1 MIFKRFFAPSHTSKD
16 PQTRIAA
23 IAKLSADKAQD
34 KAVLHELA
42 FNDSS
47 AEVTLAALQKL
58 NSFALWQKAAQTSGH
73 EKVRRNASRQIEQAV
88 LNPEDK
94 RLSVRERQDYLSESA
109 NTELVRAALMQPD
122 VNLDTLLTVTLLDKL
137 NREEFMLEFYAR
149 IASQEVRQQLID
161 REQSPA
167 LLDKLRKRESD
178 DTLVGRIDDKVQALA
193 DAATR
198 PAAVSKALTLVLAK
212 IKALLDKA
220 DYADVN
226 QRFSALQQ
234 DYQELEPDFVWLED
248 EAVEQARQK
257 YATLTGQVERHL
269 ARLKPQ
275 WEARQREQQVSQ
287 TRREAN
293 VAQQIAQKTVSA
305 LYAHDLVQVNA
316 DQLAQANKTL
326 EDFDEAITEL
336 KKLTAS
342 DLTDIPREVSA
353 SQKAL
358 AGLQEKIAGF
368 SAQQQLIISLK
379 ALVEE
384 AEQSGQSEEGADVA
398 GLTAQYKA
406 IEDKLFVMPQALKA
420 RWQEFLTQA
429 RQARQSK
436 VSADDKALKDCRRQ
450 INIIENMISQGK
462 FRGAMSRFSQLQNTY
477 ASLDDSQQRQVKR
490 KFDNTLHTIERL
502 EGWQSYLAAPRKPE
516 LLEQARTL
524 AQTAPDN
531 ISQRADSIKDLR
543 QQWQTLTA
551 PSDDSAM
558 NQAFDEA
565 LEAAFAPCRAFYAQ
579 QEQRREQTRQL
590 RMSLIEQAAG
600 LELSDSPDVLVRKVE
615 ALKNQW
621 RDAGNLEKSEYES
634 LKTQWEAALVPA
646 REVISDWQ
654 QQNRE
659 QKQALVEQ
667 AQALADSDD
676 KQGASSQAQA
686 LQQQW
691 KAIGHAGRRHESKLW
706 QAFRAAN
713 DQLFDALKA
722 NRETQLNEQS
732 ALADEVISQINTVR
746 QTLNTA
752 DTQQIAVALESVH
765 QQFGQLNGQAGAKA
779 RRHLQQLE
787 SDIARL
793 HSRQR
798 QAQQQDAYHAL
809 LMALTQ
815 WTDPQSSA
823 QAQIDSAVW
832 AKLKRQH
839 QNGFKATASAERDRQ
854 WYTTKLELLADLPT
868 PSDWQSQ
875 RQDIQLA
882 MMMARLESGEQDSL
896 DDVVAA
902 WLSAGPLTAEEQE
915 LLQRFTAVINHLFP
929 RLDDNASEE
938 AEHES
943 AY

>member
-1 MIFKRFFAPSHTSKD
+1 M
-16 PQTRIAA
+16 
-23 IAKLSADKAQD
+23 
-34 KAVLHELA
+34 LHELA

-94 RLSVRERQDYLSESA
+94 RLTVRERQDYLSESA
-109 NTELVRAALMQPD
+109 NTELVKAALMQPD
-122 VNLDTLLTVTLLDKL
+122 VNLDTQLTVTLLDKL
-137 NREEFMLEFYAR
+137 NREEFTLEFYAR
-149 IASQEVRQQLID
+149 IACHEVRQQLID
-161 REQSPA
+161 REQSPV

-178 DTLVGRIDDKVQALA
+178 DTLVRRIDDKVQALA

-198 PAAVSKALTLVLAK
+198 PAAVSKTLTLVLAK

-220 DYADVN
+220 DYADVK

-234 DYQELEPDFVWLED
+234 DYHDLEQDFVWLEA
-248 EAVEQARQK
+248 EAVEQAKQK
-257 YATLTGQVERHL
+257 YATLNGQVERHL
-269 ARLKPQ
+269 SRLKPQ
-275 WEARQREQQVSQ
+275 WEARQREQQIDQ
-287 TRREAN
+287 TRRD
-293 VAQQIAQKTVSA
+293 VDVSRQIAQETVTA
-305 LYAHDLVQVNA
+305 LYAHDLVMVNA

-326 EDFDEAITEL
+326 EDFDDAVSEL
-336 KKLTAS
+336 KKLATS
-342 DLTDIPREVSA
+342 DLTDINRELGSA
-353 SQKAL
+353 QKSL
-358 AGLQEKIAGF
+358 AGLQKKIAGF

-384 AEQSGQSEEGADVA
+384 AEQRAQIEDGFDVA
-398 GLTAQYKA
+398 RLTAQYKE
-406 IEDKLFVMPQALKA
+406 IEDKLFVMPKALQA
-420 RWQEFLTQA
+420 RWQETLTKAHQVS
-429 RQARQSK
+429 QSK
-436 VSADDKALKDCRRQ
+436 VSADDKVLKDCRRQ
-450 INIIENMISQGK
+450 INIIENMINQGK
-462 FRGAMSRFSQLQNTY
+462 FRGAMSRFAQLQNTY
-477 ASLDDSQQRQVKR
+477 ASLDDSQQRRVKR
-490 KFDNTLHTIERL
+490 KFNTTLQAIERL

-531 ISQRADSIKDLR
+531 IGHRADIIKDLR
-543 QQWQTLTA
+543 QQWQTLTT
-551 PSDDSAM
+551 PSDESAI

-579 QEQRREQTRQL
+579 QEQRRDQSRQL
-590 RMSLIEQAAG
+590 RTSLIEQAAG
-600 LELSDSPDVLVRKVE
+600 LDVSESPDVLVRKVE

-634 LKTQWEAALVPA
+634 LKTRWEAALVPA

-667 AQALADSDD
+667 AKTLADSDD
-676 KQGASSQAQA
+676 KQGASAQAQA

-722 NRETQLNEQS
+722 NRETQQNEQS
-732 ALADEVISQINTVR
+732 ALAGEVISQIDAAR
-746 QTLNTA
+746 QTLKTA
-752 DTQQIAVALESVH
+752 DTQQIAAALETVH
-765 QQFGQLNGQAGAKA
+765 QQIGELNGQAATKA

-787 SDIARL
+787 NDIARL

-798 QAQQQDAYHAL
+798 QAQQQDAYQAL
-809 LMALTQ
+809 LMALSQ
-815 WTDPQSSA
+815 WTDSQSSA
-823 QAQIDSAVW
+823 QGQIDDAVW

-839 QNGFKATASAERDRQ
+839 QHGFKATASAERDRQ

-896 DDVVAA
+896 DDVIAA
-902 WLSAGPLTAEEQE
+902 WLSAGPVKAEEHAQ
-915 LLQRFTAVINHLFP
+915 LQRFTVVINQFLP
-929 RLDDNASEE
+929 GSDDSASEE